1 MFYDALNVGQCLRR
15 FISLNLGYWHTW
27 KHLVGKIWNQFAD
40 EVFAPLHFHLKPD
53 SHFQLASSTPLNQTV
68 LLVCIKEAYFR
79 GPDLQL
85 KAYIDADDFKERPL
99 EDQTLLLD
107 LFFLFE
113 CAIVVV
119 QTTRSLMYD

>member
-1 MFYDALNVGQCLRR
+1 MFYDALNVEQCLRR

-27 KHLVGKIWNQFAD
+27 KHLVGKIWKQFAD
-40 EVFAPLHFHLKPD
+40 EVFAPLHFHLNPD
-53 SHFQLASSTPLNQTV
+53 AHFQLASSTPLNQT
-68 LLVCIKEAYFR
+68 LILVCLKEAYFR